1 MKESAKYIR
10 LFEKIQSEIALGV
23 YKNGERIPGENELA
37 QKYQMS
43 RQTVRQSLSLLEQ
56 KGLIAR
62 RQGSGTYVTQKLQRK
77 KKTWNVGVIATYI
90 SEYIFPSILRGMEN
104 ELSRSGFSPVL
115 NATKNRV
122 DSERGI
128 LEEFLRKNVD
138 GLIVEGTKSAL
149 PNPNVGLYEA
159 FNKAGIPVVF
169 FNSHYPVMKDSVYV
183 RMDDKSG
190 GYDTVAYL
198 AEKGH
203 RKIGGIFKSDD
214 LQGVDRYAG
223 YLQAIIDRELPMQ
236 DEWIHWFNSENRSYL
251 LEEEADRMVKSWKDC
266 IAVVCY
272 NDEIAVKLINA
283 LVAKGIRVPQD
294 MAVIGFD
301 NSLFSEVSQV
311 RITSLDHPKELLGAA
326 AARKLLSMIGGKQE
340 KSLVMDWQIS
350 EKDSV

>member
-1 MKESAKYIR
+1 M
-10 LFEKIQSEIALGV
+10 GV

-56 KGLIAR
+56 KGLIER
-62 RQGSGTYVTQKLQRK
+62 RQGSGTYVTQNLQRK

-104 ELSRSGFSPVL
+104 ELSRSGFSPIL
-115 NATKNRV
+115 SATKNRM
-122 DSERGI
+122 DSERRI

-149 PNPNVGLYEA
+149 PNPNIGLYEE
-159 FNKAGIPVVF
+159 FKKAGIPVVF
-169 FNSHYPVMKDSVYV
+169 FNSYYPVMHDCVYV
-183 RMDDKSG
+183 VMDDKIG
-190 GYDTVAYL
+190 GYDTVEYL
-198 AEKGH
+198 TKKGH
-203 RKIGGIFKSDD
+203 RNIGGIFKSDD

-223 YLQAIIDRELPMQ
+223 YLKAITKQELPMQ
-236 DEWIHWFNSENRSYL
+236 DEWIHWFHSENRSYL
-251 LEEEADRMVKSWKDC
+251 LADEADRMIASWKDC
-266 IAVVCY
+266 TAVVCY

-294 MAVIGFD
+294 MAVISFD

-326 AARKLLSMIGGKQE
+326 AARKLLSMIGGRQE

-350 EKDSV
+350 VKDSV